1 MDLQAIF
8 RSIADKLA
16 IDFKYM
22 SSEIEHRASKGRVRE
37 IELVEQFLR
46 KYLPTTIGISHGEI
60 VAATGETSNE
70 CDVIFYETRTCPTL
84 LDKSGYQIFPVECVY
99 GILEV
104 KSHLNN
110 TELEDAFA
118 KIAKVKKFPKT
129 SFEPQ
134 AGAIINTTNLYDKE
148 WSYFPTVGF
157 IFAYDSID
165 LVNLR
170 NHLDDLQKDLPLNE
184 RIDSVWVLNKGMIVN
199 WDDSVSKVNHTPTS
213 KTRLRAVGSDNP
225 LLLMTIHLQQLFQAG
240 WMPKFKIQDYLQ
252 NVNYGNFLEG

>member
-8 RSIADKLA
+8 KSIAEKLA

-46 KYLPTTIGISHGEI
+46 KYLPATVGISHGEI
-60 VAATGETSNE
+60 VAVNGETSNE
-70 CDVIFYETRTCPTL
+70 CDVIIYESRTCPIL

-104 KSHLNN
+104 KSHLNK
-110 TELEDAFA
+110 TELTDAFA
-118 KIAKVKKFPKT
+118 KISKVKKFPKK
-129 SFEPQ
+129 SFEAQ
-134 AGAIINTTNLYDKE
+134 AGPIIKKTNIYDKE
-148 WSYFPTVGF
+148 WDYFPTVGF

-165 LVNLR
+165 LVILRSCLDNL
-170 NHLDDLQKDLPLNE
+170 HKDLPINE
-184 RIDSVWVLNKGMIVN
+184 RIDSVFVLNKGMIVS

-213 KTRLRAVGSDNP
+213 KNRLRAVGSENP
-225 LLLMTIHLQQLFQAG
+225 LLLMIIYLQKLFQAA
-240 WMPKFKIQDYLQ
+240 WMPKFEIQGYLQ
-252 NVNYGNFLEG
+252 NVNYGNFLER